1 MFQVWP
7 IANGIIQSSG
17 ESQPNTHH
25 EAEHSM
31 QEKKKSFL
39 HMLIKFME
47 MAQNI
52 PVQLS

>member
-31 QEKKKSFL
+31 QEKKNHFCT
-39 HMLIKFME
+39 LIKFME